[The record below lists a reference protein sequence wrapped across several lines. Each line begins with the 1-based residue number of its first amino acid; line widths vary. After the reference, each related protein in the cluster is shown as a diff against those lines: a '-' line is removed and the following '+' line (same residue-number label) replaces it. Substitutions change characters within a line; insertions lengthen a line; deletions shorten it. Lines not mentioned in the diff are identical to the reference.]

1 MDELPTERLKD
12 LYRPNPD
19 SSRVQVEIK
28 RLQGNAEAEELDRS
42 RAPDELETLQGNA
55 EAEELDR
62 SRALDELERLQ
73 GMRRPRSWT
82 GAERSMS

>member
-1 MDELPTERLKD
+1 VDELPTERLKD
-12 LYRPNPD
+12 LYRPNPNP
-19 SSRVQVEIK
+19 SRAQVEIK
-28 RLQGNAEAEELDRS
+28 R
-42 RAPDELETLQGNA
+42 LQGNA